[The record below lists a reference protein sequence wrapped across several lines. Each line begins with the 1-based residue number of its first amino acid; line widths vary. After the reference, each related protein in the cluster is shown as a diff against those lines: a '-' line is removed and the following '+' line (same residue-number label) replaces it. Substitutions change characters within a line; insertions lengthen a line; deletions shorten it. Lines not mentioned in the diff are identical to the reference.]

1 MKIDHLGIAVRSLA
15 EAERLYTEVLGLP
28 VTHREVLE
36 RDAVSTAFISLGD
49 THIELLEPTREDS
62 PVGRFLSQRGEGVH
76 HVAIEVQDVAAI
88 LARSRAAGFRLV
100 DEAPRSGAG
109 GTRVA
114 FLHPRST
121 QGVLIEFVER
131 TR

>member
-1 MKIDHLGIAVRSLA
+1 
-15 EAERLYTEVLGLP
+15 
-28 VTHREVLE
+28 
-36 RDAVSTAFISLGD
+36 
-49 THIELLEPTREDS
+49 LEPTREDS